1 MRGLT
6 LLALRG
12 VAALG
17 LALLLV
23 AAPAL
28 AQQPVPPR
36 AARVTDLTST
46 LPANT
51 RAALDRKLA
60 AFEARKGSQIAVLL
74 VATTAPESIEQYSL
88 RVAEAWKL
96 GRAGIDDGVLLLVA
110 VQDRRA
116 RFEVGYGLEG
126 PVPDALARRIIAEQ
140 LAPKFRD
147 GDFAGG
153 IDAGLDA
160 LIGLVDGEPLPAPS
174 ARAPSVD
181 PWHALP
187 VLIFLAAVLAPVF
200 RRMFGTLFGSVALGT
215 GAGVVVWLISSVIFG
230 SVLVGGLVFVFA
242 LAGIGGGGGR
252 WASRGGPFGGM
263 PGGFGGFRGGG
274 GFGGGGGGGFS
285 GGGGRFGGGG
295 ASGGW

>member
-1 MRGLT
+1 MR
-6 LLALRG
+6 AFRR
-12 VAALG
+12 AASALG
-17 LALLLV
+17 LALLVFV
-23 AAPAL
+23 APTW
-28 AQQPVPPR
+28 AQLPVPPH

-46 LPANT
+46 LPAAN

-96 GRAGIDDGVLLLVA
+96 GRAGVDDGVLLLVA

-160 LIGLVDGEPLPAPS
+160 LIGLVDGEPLPAPA
-174 ARAPSVD
+174 ARAPDVE
-181 PWHALP
+181 PWGAMP
-187 VLIFLAAVLAPVF
+187 VLLIFAAFLAPLF
-200 RRMFGTLFGSVALGT
+200 RRIFGTLFGSVALGA
-215 GAGVVVWLISSVIFG
+215 GAGFVVWLVSSVIFA
-230 SVLVGGLVFVFA
+230 SFLVGGMVFVFA

>member
-1 MRGLT
+1 MRALPRGL
-6 LLALRG
+6 
-12 VAALG
+12 VALG
-17 LALLLV
+17 LALVLFV
-23 AAPAL
+23 APTS
-28 AQQPVPPR
+28 AQLPVPPR
-36 AARVTDLTST
+36 AARVTDLTNT

-74 VATTAPESIEQYSL
+74 VASTAPESIEQYSL

-96 GRAGIDDGVLLLVA
+96 GRTGVDDGVLLLVA

-126 PVPDALARRIIAEQ
+126 AVPDALARRIIAEQ

-153 IDAGLDA
+153 IDAGVDA
-160 LIGLVDGEPLPAPS
+160 LIGLVDGEPLPAPA
-174 ARAPSVD
+174 ARAPGVD
-181 PWHALP
+181 PWKGLP
-187 VLIFLAAVLAPVF
+187 VLIFVAAFLAPVF
-200 RRMFGTLFGSVALGT
+200 RRMFGTLFGSVAI
-215 GAGVVVWLISSVIFG
+215 GAGAGFIVWLISSIVFA
-230 SVLVGGLVFVFA
+230 SVLAGGLVFLFA
-242 LAGIGGGGGR
+242 LVGIGVGGGGGR
-252 WASRGGPFGGM
+252 WASRGPFGGM

-274 GFGGGGGGGFS
+274 GFGGGGGFS